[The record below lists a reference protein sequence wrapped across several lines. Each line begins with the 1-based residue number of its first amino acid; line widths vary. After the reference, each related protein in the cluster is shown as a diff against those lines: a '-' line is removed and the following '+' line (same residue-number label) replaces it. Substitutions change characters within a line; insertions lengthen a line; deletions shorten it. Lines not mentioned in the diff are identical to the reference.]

1 MHFFARPSSLR
12 SLRSSVPPH
21 SPCASELET
30 DNVNNGAVAARS
42 KELHVIA
49 FTGFMSRL
57 TSLRGRRWGS
67 GQVGARPSARGAAT
81 RTIDAPR
88 EVGRSRRRRRL
99 SRLVVAS
106 GPIYKIRSFI
116 SPQNAIAKKT
126 E

>member
-1 MHFFARPSSLR
+1 
-12 SLRSSVPPH
+12 
-21 SPCASELET
+21 
-30 DNVNNGAVAARS
+30 
-42 KELHVIA
+42 VIA

-88 EVGRSRRRRRL
+88 DVGRSRRRRRHRRRL

-116 SPQNAIAKKT
+116 SPQNAIAEKQNRNRT
-126 E
+126 QLI

>member
-1 MHFFARPSSLR
+1 MR
-12 SLRSSVPPH
+12 
-21 SPCASELET
+21 ELET

-88 EVGRSRRRRRL
+88 EVGRSRRRRRRRL

-116 SPQNAIAKKT
+116 SPQNAIAKKNRIET
-126 E
+126 GLN

>member
-1 MHFFARPSSLR
+1 M
-12 SLRSSVPPH
+12 
-21 SPCASELET
+21 
-30 DNVNNGAVAARS
+30 
-42 KELHVIA
+42 IA

-88 EVGRSRRRRRL
+88 EVGRSRRRRRRRL

-116 SPQNAIAKKT
+116 SPQNAIAEKQNRNRT
-126 E
+126 